1 MEIHAHT
8 HTARKK
14 WTHYFW
20 EFLMLFLAVTLGFF
34 VENQREHYVEHQREK
49 QYAKTLYDDIK
60 QDTTEIKY
68 YIFEIDFAT
77 ARIDTFRNLVQRFN
91 VKDLPGGTWYYY
103 GRFATRNF
111 KVTLQDAT
119 LQQLKNS
126 GGLRYFKKP
135 SVANAIARYDQ
146 VCRNL
151 QTDLLQSAMIYNELL
166 QWRNQLFNAYYLDE
180 IMEFT
185 ISPDKVD
192 LFKKSNPPLFSEKK
206 EDFIHYANLCQLR
219 AYNNKYTLSY
229 MRDVL
234 KKAEELIQILKKEYH
249 LE

>member
-1 MEIHAHT
+1 MEVHH
-8 HTARKK
+8 HGHSERKK

-68 YIFEIDFAT
+68 YIFEIEFAT
-77 ARIDTFRNLVQRFN
+77 SRIDTFRNLVQRFN

-126 GGLRYFKKP
+126 GGLRYFKTP
-135 SVANAIARYDQ
+135 SGAHAIARYDQ

-166 QWRNQLFNAYYLDE
+166 QWRNQLFNAYYIDE
-180 IMEFT
+180 
-185 ISPDKVD
+185 
-192 LFKKSNPPLFSEKK
+192 
-206 EDFIHYANLCQLR
+206 
-219 AYNNKYTLSY
+219 
-229 MRDVL
+229 
-234 KKAEELIQILKKEYH
+234 
-249 LE
+249 

>member
-1 MEIHAHT
+1 MEVHAHS
-8 HTARKK
+8 HTPRKK

-77 ARIDTFRNLVQRFN
+77 SRIDTFRNLVQRFN

-151 QTDLLQSAMIYNELL
+151 QTDLLQSAMIYSELL

-185 ISPDKVD
+185 ISADKVD
-192 LFKKSNPPLFSEKK
+192 SFKKSDPPLFSEKK
-206 EDFIHYANLCQLR
+206 DDFIHYANLCQLR

-229 MRDVL
+229 IRDVL

>member
-1 MEIHAHT
+1 MDVHHHSHT
-8 HTARKK
+8 SRKK

-34 VENQREHYVEHQREK
+34 VENQREHYIEHQREK
-49 QYAKTLYDDIK
+49 QYAKTLYEDIK
-60 QDTTEIKY
+60 QDTTVIKY
-68 YIFEIDFAT
+68 YIFEISFAT
-77 ARIDTFRNLVQRFN
+77 SRIDTFRNLVQQFK
-91 VKDLPGGTWYYY
+91 VQDLPGGTWYYY

-111 KVTLQDAT
+111 KVTFQDAT

-126 GGLRYFKKP
+126 GGLRYFKKA

-151 QTDLLQSAMIYNELL
+151 QTDLLQAAMVYDELL
-166 QWRNQLFNAYYLDE
+166 QWRNRLFNAYYLDE

-185 ISPDKVD
+185 ISASKVD
-192 LFKKSNPPLFSEKK
+192 SFKKSNPPLFSEKK

-219 AYNNKYTLSY
+219 AYNNRYTLNY
-229 MRDVL
+229 LQDVL
-234 KKAEELIQILKKEYH
+234 KKAEALIEIIKKEYH
-249 LE
+249 FQ

>member
-1 MEIHAHT
+1 MEVHQHG
-8 HTARKK
+8 HHGGKK
-14 WTHYFW
+14 NWKSYFW

-49 QYAKTLYDDIK
+49 QYAQTLYDDIK
-60 QDTTEIKY
+60 QDTAEIKY
-68 YIFEIDFAT
+68 YNFEIDFAT
-77 ARIDTFRNLVQRFN
+77 SRIDTFRNLVQRFN

-103 GRFATRNF
+103 GRVATRNF

-151 QTDLLQSAMIYNELL
+151 QTDLLQSSMTYNELL

-185 ISPDKVD
+185 ISSNKIDS
-192 LFKKSNPPLFSEKK
+192 FKKSDRPLFSEKK

-219 AYNNKYTLSY
+219 SYNNKYTLNY
-229 MRDVL
+229 LQDVL
-234 KKAEELIQILKKEYH
+234 KKAED
-249 LE
+249 

>member
-1 MEIHAHT
+1 MEVHAHS

-34 VENQREHYVEHQREK
+34 VENQREK
-49 QYAKTLYDDIK
+49 QYAQTLYEDIK
-60 QDTTEIKY
+60 QDTAEINY
-68 YIFEIDFAT
+68 NIFEINFVT
-77 ARIDTFRNLVQRFN
+77 SRIDSFRNLVQHFN
-91 VKDLPGGTWYYY
+91 IKDLPGGTWYYY
-103 GRFATRNF
+103 GRFGTRNF
-111 KVTLQDAT
+111 KVTFQDAT

-126 GGLRYFKKP
+126 GGLRYFKKT
-135 SVANAIARYDQ
+135 SVANAIAQYDQ

-151 QTDLLQSAMIYNELL
+151 QTDLHQQEMIYNELL

-185 ISPDKVD
+185 ISSSKIDS
-192 LFKKSNPPLFSEKK
+192 FKKSDPPLLSEKK

-219 AYNNKYTLSY
+219 SYNNKYTLNY
-229 MRDVL
+229 LLDVL
-234 KKAEELIQILKKEYH
+234 KKAEDLIQTIKKEYH
-249 LE
+249 LQ